1 MSTGLPVLF
10 QTMFDNMVKAAYQTG
25 GGLRNAVRFKDVKG
39 ASTARFYRV
48 NRGIASPRLPQTR
61 VQPMN
66 TTYVPI
72 DVTLTDWN
80 APEYTDVFDQ
90 AATTIDEQRVVAN
103 NIAMAIGRRTDQ
115 MIIDAVVSVGAAS
128 IVHGSVGLTDAK
140 IRQIVRFFDDR
151 GVPTGKRHAAISAW
165 GKQDIAGETRF
176 SSNDFVERGVV
187 STGRIPDL
195 YGIKWHVI
203 ETRAEGGLP
212 KSGTT
217 RTNFAWDEDAV
228 GLAVALDGPVR
239 VDWVAEMTS
248 WLANQYLK
256 AGAAVID
263 PDGILEFET
272 TES

>member
-1 MSTGLPVLF
+1 MSTGLPILF
-10 QTMFDNMVKAAYQTG
+10 QTVFDNMVKGAYQKG
-25 GGLRNAVRFKDVKG
+25 GGLRQAVRFKDARG
-39 ASTARFYRV
+39 ASTARFYRAS
-48 NRGIASPRLPQTR
+48 RGIASPRLPQTL

-66 TTYVPI
+66 TSYTPV
-72 DVTLTDWN
+72 DVTLADWN

-90 AATTIDEQRVVAN
+90 AATSIDEQQIVAN
-103 NIAMAIGRRTDQ
+103 NIAMAIGRRQDQ
-115 MIIDAVVSVGAAS
+115 MIIDAVVAVGAAT
-128 IVHGSVGLTDAK
+128 IVHGSTGLTDAK

-151 GVPTGKRHAAISAW
+151 GVPEGKRNAAISAW
-165 GKQDIAGETRF
+165 GKQDISGETRF

-203 ETRAEGGLP
+203 ETRTEGGLP
-212 KSGTT
+212 KASTT
-217 RTNFAWDEDAV
+217 RTNFAWDSDAV
-228 GLAVALDGPVR
+228 GLAVGLDGAVK
-239 VDWVAEMTS
+239 VDWIGNMTS